1 MGDRST
7 NQDRELRRW
16 TVDDVRSFAEVGG
29 VSRWRYLAAV
39 YSTHLEPWSWMSSPI
54 HWGRREGEPRTE
66 FQGTSTIKRRPR
78 KMNQGKE

>member
-7 NQDRELRRW
+7 DQDRELRRS

-39 YSTHLEPWSWMSSPI
+39 YSTHLEPWSWMSSPKMNVYTGEEEKGSQGQNFRE
-54 HWGRREGEPRTE
+54 HQQLKGGRRR
-66 FQGTSTIKRRPR
+66 
-78 KMNQGKE
+78 